1 MPGINGLE
9 VARRIAANPATWDIL
24 VLLLTSV
31 DQAITGQ
38 LTIESGISAHLN
50 KPARASALLETLVT
64 IMQKAK
70 AAPKRS
76 RQPGGLQPVHNF
88 APKPVV
94 QNPDR
99 PIASLRAGGGR
110 PLDILVAED
119 NEVNQLVFS
128 QILDGLGFAYRIASN
143 GRTAV
148 EMHRTLK
155 PRLILMD
162 VSMPE
167 MNGLEAAAAIRRAEV
182 GMGTR
187 TPIIGVTAHALK
199 DDREMCIE
207 AGMDDYLSKPVS
219 PNKLAAKINAWI
231 GSDAVA
237 LSA

>member
-1 MPGINGLE
+1 DCAAAESGEMGLAFLDRAAELGASVDCIILDYQMPGINGAE
-9 VARRIAANPATWDIL
+9 VARRIAANPATWDIP

-128 QILDGLGFAYRIASN
+128 QILDGLG
-143 GRTAV
+143 
-148 EMHRTLK
+148 
-155 PRLILMD
+155 
-162 VSMPE
+162 
-167 MNGLEAAAAIRRAEV
+167 
-182 GMGTR
+182 
-187 TPIIGVTAHALK
+187 
-199 DDREMCIE
+199 
-207 AGMDDYLSKPVS
+207 
-219 PNKLAAKINAWI
+219 
-231 GSDAVA
+231 
-237 LSA
+237 